1 MKNLFNKK
9 FYYVFL
15 LIYVILFVS
24 LIITKSY
31 QVALFQFVVAIIA
44 SVLNFIASNLSK
56 KHIYQSLSNLIDSDS
71 FNKQNIINNF
81 KLPIIMI
88 NNNGEIIWYNS
99 FFRNSV
105 LYNNDLFGQNISII
119 IKDFN
124 SIMLEDKTKIVTG
137 YKDKIY
143 DVYISK
149 SKNKVSKDKVEK
161 DQNIYVMFF
170 IDETIRNNLEKKVIN
185 DNPTVVMINIDNYED
200 IVSNTTTGER
210 NKIINNVELVINDYF
225 KTGINGII
233 RKVEKDLFLIV
244 LERKYIT
251 KMIEDKFSILDKV
264 RVVSDDIKATVTL
277 SIGIGLDASN
287 INESEQFAKQSLDM
301 ALGRGGDQVVIKHD
315 DNFEFFGGLSSGQ
328 AKNIKVKARIVATS
342 LMELIDES
350 DNVVIMGHRFADL
363 DCFGAS
369 IGMAKGV
376 RLVDAQKEVY
386 IVLDKEKNL
395 VASLLEKTKN
405 TYLENIFISPDEVGD
420 YINKKTLL
428 IIVDTHIKSFLESIE
443 VYQSCKR
450 VVVIDHHRKVVDYI
464 NDAVIFYH
472 EPSAS
477 SACEMVT
484 ELIQYFSNKETISNI
499 EAEAL
504 LSGIMLDTRNFVFK
518 TGVRTFEAAA
528 YLKKH
533 GANTIE
539 VKKLFSGSMDI
550 YKKKTKL
557 VSNAKIYK
565 NCAIS
570 LAHKLDGDLRVV
582 AAQAADE
589 LLTINDID
597 ASFVVYKF
605 ENKIMI
611 SARSMGSINVQII
624 MEDLGGGGHLTM
636 AGAQFIDKTIEET
649 NKDLL
654 EAIDRYYNKI

>member
-1 MKNLFNKK
+1 MKNLFEFNKR
-9 FYYVFL
+9 FFYVFF
-15 LIYVILFVS
+15 LIYIFLFFSFV
-24 LIITKSY
+24 ITKSY
-31 QVALFQFVVAIIA
+31 EIALCQSIIVILA
-44 SVLNFIASNLSK
+44 GIFNYIRSSLSK
-56 KHIYQSLSNLIDSDS
+56 KYMHKSLNKLVDSLS
-71 FNKQNIINNF
+71 FNKQNMINNL

-99 FFRNSV
+99 VFRNNV
-105 LYNNDLFGQNISII
+105 LDNTDLFGQNISVI
-119 IKDFN
+119 IKDF
-124 SIMLEDKTKIVTG
+124 DKLFINNNPKIITN
-137 YKDKIY
+137 YKNKIY
-143 DVYISK
+143 DVYISL
-149 SKNKVSKDKVEK
+149 SKNKTDSDESVY
-161 DQNIYVMFF
+161 IMFF
-170 IDETIRNNLEKKVIN
+170 IDETNRSNLETQIIN
-185 DNPTVVMINIDNYED
+185 NKPTVVMINIDNYED
-200 IVSNTTTGER
+200 IVSNTTTSER
-210 NKIINNVELVINDYF
+210 NKIINDVELIINDYF
-225 KTGINGII
+225 GAGTNGII
-233 RKVEKDLFLIV
+233 RKTEKDLFVIV
-244 LERKYIT
+244 LEQKYII
-251 KMIEDKFSILDKV
+251 KMIENKFSILEKV
-264 RVVSDDIKATVTL
+264 RTVSDNIKASVTL
-277 SIGIGLDASN
+277 SIGIGLDTSN

-328 AKNIKVKARIVATS
+328 VKSIKVKARIVASS
-342 LMELIDES
+342 LMELIEES

-376 RLVDAQKEVY
+376 KLVDPQKEVY
-386 IVLDKEKNL
+386 IVIDKEKNL
-395 VASLLEKTKN
+395 VESLLEKVKN
-405 TYLENIFISPDEVGD
+405 SYLENIFVSPDEVGD

-484 ELIQYFSNKETISNI
+484 ELLQYFSNKESISNI

-539 VKKLFSGSMDI
+539 VKKLFSSNMDV
-550 YKKKTKL
+550 YQKKTKL
-557 VSNAKIYK
+557 VSTAEIYRK
-565 NCAIS
+565 CAIS
-570 LAHKLDGDLRVV
+570 LAKDFNGDLRVV

-597 ASFVVYKF
+597 ASFVVFKF
-605 ENKIMI
+605 EDKTMI

-624 MEDLGGGGHLTM
+624 MEYLGGGGHLTM
-636 AGAQFIDKTIEET
+636 AGAQFNNKNIEESNKELLGAIDKYYQ
-649 NKDLL
+649 KD
-654 EAIDRYYNKI
+654 N